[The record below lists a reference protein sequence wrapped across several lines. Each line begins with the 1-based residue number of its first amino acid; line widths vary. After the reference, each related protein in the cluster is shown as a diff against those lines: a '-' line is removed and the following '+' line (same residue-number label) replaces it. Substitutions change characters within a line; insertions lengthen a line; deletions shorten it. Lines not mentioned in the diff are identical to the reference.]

1 MVSIK
6 KFLKPGKP
14 NPEDYIRFLQLLL
27 HGISLHAVEANESD
41 LTRFR
46 QEVATI
52 SERLSVQ
59 SSAEEIQAAVGF
71 LIRAVAGYNQIAAR
85 ITHAHLH
92 ELQAMLA
99 MMTETIT
106 FLSTSSNTGVEQ
118 LQTVERNLKKAS
130 NIGDI
135 RMLRGKLDECL
146 QVVRNESN
154 RLREESDTRIATLRE
169 GVERTAN
176 HVRSAGLDRAAD
188 PATGLSGRSAAEELI
203 AANVSQ
209 GKDFVVALFLVD
221 RLAHVNGRFGRQ
233 TGDEVLLQVAQH
245 IGQRLETASLFR
257 WSGPAFAAIQEVR
270 GSFNEI
276 ERQMK
281 RVASLRLEKT
291 IATDGR
297 FILLP
302 VTCSYLLQKV
312 SAGDSAGVVARNLDR
327 FVSTHTGG
335 GDGDAEAN

>member
-1 MVSIK
+1 
-6 KFLKPGKP
+6 
-14 NPEDYIRFLQLLL
+14 
-27 HGISLHAVEANESD
+27 
-41 LTRFR
+41 
-46 QEVATI
+46 
-52 SERLSVQ
+52 
-59 SSAEEIQAAVGF
+59 
-71 LIRAVAGYNQIAAR
+71 
-85 ITHAHLH
+85 
-92 ELQAMLA
+92 

-245 IGQRLETASLFR
+245 VGQRLEGGSLFR
-257 WSGPAFAAIQEVR
+257 WSGPALAAIQEVR

-335 GDGDAEAN
+335 GDGDAEAD